1 MSKKLSAIFLAAL
14 LAAVMTACQ
23 KSETSSETE
32 TNVSSKTAVSAAT
45 IDEATM
51 QEPLTTEAETEAATV
66 APTTVEPTTKAAS
79 TEKDSTKTSSAND
92 TSANDNTSSSG
103 TKKTDSNYTYN
114 EIVSDIT
121 YSTIGS
127 MNATDIFTTRDLTQ
141 NADLTDATYF
151 TVTSGSNIN
160 ITSAGVYVLSGSAS
174 NVSVTVN
181 AGDDDKVQIVLDG
194 VGITNNSKP
203 AIYVVNADKVF
214 ITTASGSTNSLS
226 VTGSFT
232 ADGTTNTDAVIFSK
246 DDIVLNGLG
255 ALNIRSTNNGVTSKD
270 DLKVTG
276 GTLNITCSA
285 DALEANDSIAIAGG
299 NITISTKKDGM
310 HAENDEDNAVGYIY
324 ICGGSLDI
332 NATSDGIQGT
342 TIVQI
347 DNGNIDISASE
358 GIEGTYVQINGG
370 TINISASDDGINA
383 SNKSST
389 VSVTIEINGGDITIN
404 MGQGDTDGVDSNG
417 NLFINGGTIR
427 VNAQSPF
434 DYDRTAN
441 KTGGTII
448 VNGMQTDTITNQIM
462 GGMQQGSMQQNNKQG
477 GMNRR

>member
-1 MSKKLSAIFLAAL
+1 MLKKLSAIIIAVL
-14 LAAVMTACQ
+14 LAASMAACQ
-23 KSETSSETE
+23 KPETLLEIETTE
-32 TNVSSKTAVSAAT
+32 STGTATLDEATPDEAAT
-45 IDEATM
+45 I
-51 QEPLTTEAETEAATV
+51 EAATEPTTVASTTV
-66 APTTVEPTTKAAS
+66 APTTKAVSTVNGSTDSAS
-79 TEKDSTKTSSAND
+79 T
-92 TSANDNTSSSG
+92 NDNTTNG

-121 YSTIGS
+121 YSTVGS
-127 MNATDIFTTRDLTQ
+127 MNAKDIFTTRDLTQ

-160 ITSAGVYVLSGSAS
+160 ITSAGVYVLSGNAS
-174 NVSVTVN
+174 NVTVTIN

-194 VGITNNSKP
+194 VSITNSSKP

-214 ITTASGSTNSLS
+214 VTTASGSTNSLS

-246 DDIVLNGLG
+246 DDLVLNGLG
-255 ALNIRSTNNGVTSKD
+255 TLNIRSTENGVTSKD
-270 DLKVTG
+270 DLKITG

-285 DALEANDSIAIAGG
+285 DALEANDSIAIADG
-299 NITISTKKDGM
+299 NISINTDKDGL
-310 HAENDEDNAVGYIY
+310 HAENDEDNIVGYIY

-332 NATSDGIQGT
+332 NAGSDGIQGT

-347 DNGNIDISASE
+347 DNGNINISGSE

-383 SNKSST
+383 SNKSNA
-389 VSVTIEINGGDITIN
+389 VSVTIEINGGDITVN
-404 MGQGDTDGVDSNG
+404 MAQGDTDGIDSNG
-417 NLFINGGTIR
+417 NLFINGSTIR

-434 DYDRTAN
+434 DYDGTAN
-441 KTGGTII
+441 KTGGTIY
-448 VNGMQTDTITNQIM
+448 VNGTQTDTISNQMMGGM
-462 GGMQQGSMQQNNKQG
+462 GGMQQGGMQQNNMQG

>member
-1 MSKKLSAIFLAAL
+1 MLKKLSAIIIAVL
-14 LAAVMTACQ
+14 LAVSMAACQ
-23 KSETSSETE
+23 KTETSSEIE
-32 TNVSSKTAVSAAT
+32 TTVSTYIAT
-45 IDEATM
+45 LDEATPD
-51 QEPLTTEAETEAATV
+51 EAVTTEAAAE
-66 APTTVEPTTKAAS
+66 PTTVASTTVVPTTQAAS
-79 TEKDSTKTSSAND
+79 IVNGSMDSDST
-92 TSANDNTSSSG
+92 NDNTTNG
-103 TKKTDSNYTYN
+103 TKNTNSNYIYN

-194 VGITNNSKP
+194 VSITNSSKP

-214 ITTASGSTNSLS
+214 VTTASGSTNSLS

-299 NITISTKKDGM
+299 NITISTKKDGL

-383 SNKSST
+383 SNKSSA

-434 DYDRTAN
+434 DYDGIAN

-448 VNGMQTDTITNQIM
+448 VNGTQTDTITNQIM
-462 GGMQQGSMQQNNKQG
+462 GGMQQGGMQQNNMQG

>member
-1 MSKKLSAIFLAAL
+1 MLKKLSAIIIAVL
-14 LAAVMTACQ
+14 LAASMAACQ
-23 KSETSSETE
+23 KPETSLKIETTE
-32 TNVSSKTAVSAAT
+32 STGTAT
-45 IDEATM
+45 LDEAT
-51 QEPLTTEAETEAATV
+51 PDETATIEAAT
-66 APTTVEPTTKAAS
+66 APTTVASTTVAPTTKAAS
-79 TEKDSTKTSSAND
+79 TVNASTEGAT
-92 TSANDNTSSSG
+92 TNDNTTNG
-103 TKKTDSNYTYN
+103 TNKTDSNYTYN

-121 YSTIGS
+121 YSTVGS
-127 MNATDIFTTRDLTQ
+127 MNANDIFTTRDLTQ

-160 ITSAGVYVLSGSAS
+160 ITSAGVYVLSGNAS
-174 NVSVTVN
+174 NVTVTIN
-181 AGDDDKVQIVLDG
+181 AGDDDKVQLVLDG
-194 VGITNNSKP
+194 VSITNSSKP
-203 AIYVVNADKVF
+203 AIYVINADKVF
-214 ITTASGSTNSLS
+214 VTTASGSSNSLS

-246 DDIVLNGLG
+246 DDLVLNGLG
-255 ALNIRSTNNGVTSKD
+255 TLNIRSTENGVTSKD

-299 NITISTKKDGM
+299 SITINTDKDGL
-310 HAENDEDNAVGYIY
+310 HAENDEDNTVGYIY

-332 NATSDGIQGT
+332 NAGSDGIQGT

-347 DNGNIDISASE
+347 DNGNINISASE

-370 TINISASDDGINA
+370 TISISASDDGINA
-383 SNKSST
+383 SNKSNA
-389 VSVTIEINGGDITIN
+389 VSVTIEINGGDITVN
-404 MGQGDTDGVDSNG
+404 MGQGDTDGIDSNG

-434 DYDRTAN
+434 DYDGTAN

-448 VNGMQTDTITNQIM
+448 VNGTQTNTITNQMMGGM
-462 GGMQQGSMQQNNKQG
+462 GGMQQG

>member
-1 MSKKLSAIFLAAL
+1 MLKKLSAIIIVAL
-14 LAAVMTACQ
+14 LAAAMTACQ
-23 KSETSSETE
+23 KSETSSVAEPAETTAATASIATVNEATPDEAVATDTATELTTAAPE
-32 TNVSSKTAVSAAT
+32 TTVPTTNAVST
-45 IDEATM
+45 
-51 QEPLTTEAETEAATV
+51 
-66 APTTVEPTTKAAS
+66 
-79 TEKDSTKTSSAND
+79 N
-92 TSANDNTSSSG
+92 NTSYGNNNTTSG
-103 TKKTDSNYTYN
+103 TKNTDSDYTYN
-114 EIVSDIT
+114 KVVSDIT

-160 ITSAGVYVLSGSAS
+160 ITSAGVYVLSGNAS
-174 NVSVTVN
+174 NVTVTVN

-194 VGITNNSKP
+194 VSITNSSKP

-214 ITTASGSTNSLS
+214 VTTASGSINSLS

-246 DDIVLNGLG
+246 DDLVLNGLG
-255 ALNIRSTNNGVTSKD
+255 NLNIRSTDNGVTSKD

-299 NITISTKKDGM
+299 NITISTKKDGL

-332 NATSDGIQGT
+332 NAISDGIRGT

-434 DYDRTAN
+434 DYDGTAN

-448 VNGMQTDTITNQIM
+448 VNGTQTDTITNQMIGGM
-462 GGMQQGSMQQNNKQG
+462 GGMQQNNMQG